1 MDRGAERQ
9 GVDWAGTLKYFGIAG
24 LSGSINTVFMF
35 PVDTLKVRCQ
45 ILNEEFGKKGERHL
59 VNPVRLAREMAKK
72 EGLRAFYKGFDSSI
86 LKQFTYQS
94 TRMGLYKY
102 LYERGVKEHGQVSF
116 FKKLEYAAVAA
127 IAGAVVGNPA
137 EMTMTRRQSD
147 LTLPPELRRNY
158 KNVFEA
164 IGRIVRTEGIFA
176 LWTGLPNAVARV
188 IAVSSSQL
196 TTFEEVKERTRK
208 WRGVDHDDLFSRVV
222 AASASGLACSVT
234 ALPFDNMKLKFQ
246 KMQRN
251 PDGTWPY
258 SSLLDCFTKTFRRE
272 GFFGFWTGFPA
283 FFFYVT
289 PSTLIALVIQDY
301 FHIFFSKQARH

>member
-1 MDRGAERQ
+1 MTQVQEKKG
-9 GVDWAGTLKYFGIAG
+9 GWFGTLKYFLIAG
-24 LSGSINTVFMF
+24 LSGSINTSIMF
-35 PVDTLKVRCQ
+35 PVDTIKVRCQ
-45 ILNEEFGKKGERHL
+45 IMNEEYGKKGERHI
-59 VNPVRLAREMAKK
+59 VNPIKLARDMMKN
-72 EGLRAFYKGFDSSI
+72 EGPIAFYKGFDSSI

-94 TRMGLYKY
+94 TRMGMYKY
-102 LYERGVKEHGQVSF
+102 LYEHGVKEHGQVSF
-116 FKKLEYAAVAA
+116 LKKIEYAITAAVM
-127 IAGAVVGNPA
+127 GAVVGNPA

-164 IGRIVRTEGIFA
+164 ISRIVRTEGFFA
-176 LWTGLPNAVARV
+176 LWTGLPNATARV

-208 WRGVDHDDLFSRVV
+208 WRGVSHDDLFSRIV
-222 AASASGLACSVT
+222 AAAASGLACSIT

-246 KMQRN
+246 KMQKN

-258 SSLLDCFTKTFRRE
+258 KSLVDCFTKTFRRE
-272 GFFGFWTGFPA
+272 GIFGFWTGFPA

-301 FHIFFSKQARH
+301 FHIMFNRTAKH